1 MEFLGLHPHVIMER
15 MRHLEVSAFEGF
27 RSGILNN
34 SSNWMQKGETCGIVY
49 QEIVRMA
56 DDKKGPRNVKKS
68 NRREGK

>member
-1 MEFLGLHPHVIMER
+1 MN
-15 MRHLEVSAFEGF
+15 AFEGF

-34 SSNWMQKGETCGIVY
+34 SSNWMQQGETCGIDY
-49 QEIVRMA
+49 QEIVRMV